1 VAAPSWPQ
9 QIGFNGFVCVAVT
22 SSGSLSP
29 SKPLQPL
36 PRAFLTDAITW
47 RITNMATG
55 TATPAQVRPGDQDL
69 AAIERLKS
77 ARAAI
82 KAELS
87 KVIVGQEQV
96 IDEILISIFTRS
108 HALLV
113 GVPGLAKTLMISSL
127 AQTLHLSFKR
137 IQFTPDLMP
146 SDITGTEVIYQDQ
159 TTGERQFKFI
169 KGPIFANIVLADE
182 INRTPPKT
190 QAAMLESMQERKVTV
205 GGVDYK
211 LPDPF
216 FVLATQNPVE
226 QEGTYP
232 LPEAQLD
239 RFMFM
244 VLVDYPSATEERAI
258 MKMATGLGGEKPSAI
273 LSGEDIVALQNI
285 VRKMPVAEHVYAYA
299 ERLVRV
305 TRPKQPEALDF
316 CKKWLTWGAGPR
328 ASLNLI
334 LGAKARAM
342 LAGQYHVSTE
352 DVAAVA
358 LPVFR
363 HRIIPNFAAQSEGVT
378 ADDITRR
385 ILGAVQK
392 DAKLD

>member
-1 VAAPSWPQ
+1 M
-9 QIGFNGFVCVAVT
+9 T
-22 SSGSLSP
+22 
-29 SKPLQPL
+29 
-36 PRAFLTDAITW
+36 
-47 RITNMATG
+47 
-55 TATPAQVRPGDQDL
+55 TATATVPSARLDDGDLQ
-69 AAIERLKS
+69 AVENLKQ

-82 KAELS
+82 KAELA

-96 IDEILISIFTRS
+96 IDEILIAVFTRN

-113 GVPGLAKTLMISSL
+113 GVPGLAKTLMISTL
-127 AQTLHLSFKR
+127 AQTLHMSFKR
-137 IQFTPDLMP
+137 VQFTPDLMP

-159 TTGERQFKFI
+159 QTGERRFKFLP
-169 KGPIFANIVLADE
+169 GPIFANIVLADE

-190 QAAMLESMQERKVTV
+190 QAAMLESMQERKVSV

-244 VLVDYPSATEERAI
+244 ILVDYPSAVEERAI
-258 MKMATGLGGEKPSAI
+258 MKMATGLGGEKPKPI
-273 LSGEDIVALQNI
+273 LTAEEILTLQNT
-285 VRKMPVAEHVYAYA
+285 VRKMPVSEHVYAYA
-299 ERLVRV
+299 EKLVRV
-305 TRPKQPEALDF
+305 TRPKTPEALDF

-334 LGAKARAM
+334 LGAKARAI
-342 LAGQYHVSTE
+342 LNGQFHVSCD
-352 DVAAVA
+352 DVSAVA
-358 LPVFR
+358 LPIFR
-363 HRIIPNFAAQSEGVT
+363 HRLIPNFAAQSEGVT
-378 ADDITRR
+378 TDDITRK
-385 ILGAVQK
+385 ILAAIPK
-392 DAKLD
+392 DSKLG